1 MRSDPQDHFGIV
13 VRELFPYSRRRTMAG
28 HVFISHAHQD
38 RSSAEQL
45 LAALESRGI
54 KCWSAP
60 RDVAPGGSY
69 AESILRGI
77 EGSSCFVLVFTQHS
91 NLSPHVLREVERAL
105 TLGINII
112 PVRFDDSGV
121 SKSLDYLLATV
132 HWLSATAEPRARALQ
147 HAVEQIASCVAS
159 SDQSPPAPASA
170 LATSLP
176 VVPAK
181 SGTPG
186 SGKQLALWTCLAF
199 LAAAVAALAYLLL
212 RHPTGPTDVATK
224 ADSNAA
230 PITTPSVAPPSS
242 NVAPPSGVTAASP
255 HDNARPAS
263 PESAAAELPLRSA
276 PPPAAQTK
284 GVVRDPDGYS
294 NIREVPSLQAR
305 VIATARDGETVAV
318 LGRERDWV
326 KVSLANGT
334 VGFIHESRIRIDR

>member
-1 MRSDPQDHFGIV
+1 
-13 VRELFPYSRRRTMAG
+13 MAG

-77 EGSSCFVLVFTQHS
+77 ESSSCFVLVFTQHS

-132 HWLSATAEPRARALQ
+132 HWLSVTAEPRARALE
-147 HAVEQIASCVAS
+147 HAVEQIASCVAAG
-159 SDQSPPAPASA
+159 DPAPRAPASSSA
-170 LATSLP
+170 LPANVP
-176 VVPAK
+176 VLSAK

-186 SGKQLALWTCLAF
+186 SGKPVAFWICLAL
-199 LAAAVAALAYLLL
+199 LAAAVAALAFLLL
-212 RHPTGPTDVATK
+212 KQPTGSTVVATK
-224 ADSNAA
+224 AEPSVA

-242 NVAPPSGVTAASP
+242 NVTTPSAPIAASP
-255 HDNARPAS
+255 RDNTRPSS
-263 PESAAAELPLRSA
+263 PESAATDLSQRSA
-276 PPPAAQTK
+276 APPAAQTK

-294 NIREVPSLQAR
+294 NIREVASLQAR
-305 VIATARDGETVAV
+305 VIATARDGEMVAV
-318 LGRERDWV
+318 LGQERDWV

-334 VGFIHESRIRIDR
+334 VGFIHESRIRINR

>member
-1 MRSDPQDHFGIV
+1 
-13 VRELFPYSRRRTMAG
+13 MAG

-77 EGSSCFVLVFTQHS
+77 ESSSCFVLVFTQHS

-105 TLGINII
+105 NLGINII
-112 PVRFDDSGV
+112 PVRFDDSGI

-159 SDQSPPAPASA
+159 GDQSPPAPASA
-170 LATSLP
+170 VGPSFPA
-176 VVPAK
+176 VPAK

-186 SGKQLALWTCLAF
+186 SSKQLALWTCLAF
-199 LAAAVAALAYLLL
+199 LAAGVAVLAYLLL
-212 RHPTGPTDVATK
+212 RHPAGSTVVAPK
-224 ADSNAA
+224 AEPNAA
-230 PITTPSVAPPSS
+230 PITTPSVAPPAS
-242 NVAPPSGVTAASP
+242 NVA
-255 HDNARPAS
+255 
-263 PESAAAELPLRSA
+263 
-276 PPPAAQTK
+276 PPAAQTK

-294 NIREVPSLQAR
+294 NVREVPSLQAR
-305 VIATARDGETVAV
+305 VIGTARDGETVAV
-318 LGRERDWV
+318 LGRERDWI
-326 KVSLANGT
+326 KVGLANGT
-334 VGFIHESRIRIDR
+334 VGFIHESRIRINR

>member
-1 MRSDPQDHFGIV
+1 
-13 VRELFPYSRRRTMAG
+13 MAG

-38 RSSAEQL
+38 RPSAEQL

-77 EGSSCFVLVFTQHS
+77 ENSGCFVLVFTQHS

-132 HWLSATAEPRARALQ
+132 HWLSATSEPRGRALQ
-147 HAVEQIASCVAS
+147 QAAEQIASCVGAG
-159 SDQSPPAPASA
+159 DQSPVAPAFPA
-170 LATSLP
+170 GANLP
-176 VVPAK
+176 VVLPK
-181 SGTPG
+181 STAPG
-186 SGKQLALWTCLAF
+186 SGRQLALWICLAL
-199 LAAAVAALAYLLL
+199 LAAAVAALAFLLL
-212 RHPTGPTDVATK
+212 RHPTGSTDVAAK
-224 ADSNAA
+224 NDSNLV
-230 PITTPSVAPPSS
+230 PITTPSVVPPSS
-242 NVAPPSGVTAASP
+242 SVAPTSARDSTRTASLQSAETEPPS
-255 HDNARPAS
+255 R
-263 PESAAAELPLRSA
+263 SAA
-276 PPPAAQTK
+276 PPAVQVK

-294 NIREVPSLQAR
+294 NIREVASLQSR
-305 VIATARDGETVAV
+305 VIATARDGETVVV
-318 LGRERDWV
+318 LGKERDWI

-334 VGFIHESRIRIDR
+334 VGYIHESRIRMNR